1 MKTKLSMAI
10 RAGTKGGSAVL
21 SLMGDDIAAV
31 MDTLHDV
38 AVKVGQWADLPP
50 ASVLLTVATLLTV
63 EEYQARKA
71 AESLG
76 GREEKSG
83 DQETSQAD
91 LPAGQG
97 VAHNAG
103 EGAGEADKGLREERN

>member
-10 RAGTKGGSAVL
+10 RADTKGGSAVL

-71 AESLG
+71 VESLG
-76 GREEKSG
+76 GREEEG
-83 DQETSQAD
+83 GAAEDGPAD
-91 LPAGQG
+91 LGPGQG
-97 VAHNAG
+97 AAHHAG
-103 EGAGEADKGLREERN
+103 EGAGEVDQRGCEA